1 MNKINNEIKYRQNA
15 NDVIYT
21 PKPVAEVM
29 IKMCNIQ
36 SDDKVLDCSK
46 GGGVFYDNLPECD
59 KSYCEITEDIDYFE
73 ATGKYNLIIGN
84 PPYSLWSKWLD
95 KTTELTDK
103 FCYIF
108 GVMNLTRARLKRIYD
123 KGYVI
128 KKFHILQVDY
138 WFSMSFAVL
147 FEKGEPNESVIDFTG
162 KIFFCDICGKR
173 CMRGRTQT
181 IKGVKKKWSMNEC
194 SELK

>member
-59 KSYCEITEDIDYFE
+59 KSYCEITEDD
-73 ATGKYNLIIGN
+73 
-84 PPYSLWSKWLD
+84 
-95 KTTELTDK
+95 
-103 FCYIF
+103 
-108 GVMNLTRARLKRIYD
+108 
-123 KGYVI
+123 
-128 KKFHILQVDY
+128 
-138 WFSMSFAVL
+138 
-147 FEKGEPNESVIDFTG
+147 
-162 KIFFCDICGKR
+162 
-173 CMRGRTQT
+173 RTN
-181 IKGVKKKWSMNEC
+181 G
-194 SELK
+194 